1 MNYFEFLFLSFSSL
15 VLKRASDRLK
25 IKDESKSKRFCLRE
39 NFKNEMAQAAIVLRE
54 KRRRERRNT
63 LQPDDDEPTLQ
74 QQQQQQQQQI
84 ENVPESSPPW
94 DVQTTNDKKYRRVG
108 RTFY

>member
-1 MNYFEFLFLSFSSL
+1 
-15 VLKRASDRLK
+15 
-25 IKDESKSKRFCLRE
+25 
-39 NFKNEMAQAAIVLRE
+39 MAQAAIVLRE

-74 QQQQQQQQQI
+74 QQLQQI

-94 DVQTTNDKKYRRVG
+94 DVQTANDKKYRRVG
-108 RTFY
+108 VNFTK